1 MEITLWAVLFIILI
15 AIELAT
21 LGLTTIWFAIGALTS
36 IIAAMFGAGIGIQI
50 GLFLAVSILTLL
62 LTRPLA
68 VRYFSKNA
76 IKTNVEE
83 YIGKTAIISKC
94 STEKDAMAKASFN
107 GETWLACSE
116 DGSLLEEDDKVE
128 IVGINGIKLIVK
140 KLV

>member
-36 IIAAMFGAGIGIQI
+36 IIAAMFGAGIRIQI

-107 GETWLACSE
+107 GEIWLACSE

>member
-107 GETWLACSE
+107 GEIWLACSE

>member
-68 VRYFSKNA
+68 VRYFSNNA
-76 IKTNVEE
+76 LKTNVEE
-83 YIGKTAIISKC
+83 NIG
-94 STEKDAMAKASFN
+94 
-107 GETWLACSE
+107 
-116 DGSLLEEDDKVE
+116 
-128 IVGINGIKLIVK
+128 
-140 KLV
+140 